1 MDQAPDFLY
10 KSNMRG
16 TTRTAIQS
24 YNLFGET
31 RDVPDVIHC
40 ETIAARSV
48 LHDWEL
54 EPHRHARLHQ
64 VLLIARG
71 GGQITIEGQRHG
83 LRPMDLVNVPIG
95 QVHGFSFKPGT
106 DGWVVTF
113 VAEFID
119 QVLVPSE
126 GLARILAKAGVL
138 RGTPQMRKI
147 ATDIFSE
154 FGARHYARA
163 HVLRS
168 LSAMLL
174 GLVARALA
182 AELGPDVRTPG
193 TDLVRRFEELL
204 DAHVLDHWP
213 VARYADALTV
223 TPTHL
228 TRVVRRG
235 LWLPSLAYDP
245 RSRGAGGEAS
255 PRLYQSLDCP
265 DRLCPALRRPG
276 LFQPNVYPGHRPVPA
291 RLPRTD
297 RFTVSRRESAQ
308 AGRSLDRPAP
318 PPTLGCG
325 AASQQ
330 AQQIKGGSQW
340 LSLA

>member
-1 MDQAPDFLY
+1 MDQAHDLLY

-16 TTRTAIQS
+16 TARPAIQS

-71 GGQITIEGQRHG
+71 GGQVTMEGQRHR
-83 LRPMDLVNVPIG
+83 LRPMHLINVPTG
-95 QVHGFSFKPGT
+95 QVHGFSFRPGT

-113 VAEFID
+113 VAEFLD

-126 GLARILAKAGVL
+126 GLARILAKASVL
-138 RGTPQMRKI
+138 RGTPEIRKVV
-147 ATDIFSE
+147 TDIFAE
-154 FGARHYARA
+154 FGARQYARA

-174 GLVARALA
+174 GFVARALA
-182 AELGPDVRTPG
+182 AEGGPSMRAPG
-193 TDLVRRFEELL
+193 ADLVSRFEELL
-204 DAHVLDHWP
+204 DAHFLDHWP
-213 VARYADALTV
+213 VGRYAQALTV

-228 TRVVRRG
+228 TRVVRETYGCPVSHMIRDRMVREARRH
-235 LWLPSLAYDP
+235 LVYTNLSISQIAYALRFDDP
-245 RSRGAGGEAS
+245 AYFTRTFTQATGQSPRTFRSRIGS
-255 PRLYQSLDCP
+255 P
-265 DRLCPALRRPG
+265 
-276 LFQPNVYPGHRPVPA
+276 
-291 RLPRTD
+291 
-297 RFTVSRRESAQ
+297 
-308 AGRSLDRPAP
+308 
-318 PPTLGCG
+318 
-325 AASQQ
+325 
-330 AQQIKGGSQW
+330 
-340 LSLA
+340 